1 MIKVFKPF
9 QRYVVDFVKIFE
21 IENWENK
28 SLAQISKEANIKYTT
43 LSNVILPF
51 FKRHDL
57 IDVVKANKFYK
68 KHIVIKNEEMLK
80 KLIDVVNYFN
90 KNKE

>member
-28 SLAQISKEANIKYTT
+28 SLAQISKEANIKYST

-51 FKRHDL
+51 FKNKNL
-57 IDVVKANKFYK
+57 IDVVKAEKYNK
-68 KHIVIKNEEMLK
+68 KHIVVKNEEMLK

-90 KNKE
+90 ENKE